1 MSVTTTLVKFFGG
14 VALGAAVGA
23 GIYLVLSSEDEEGV
37 IHGVKETVNR
47 AIEEGRRA
55 AEQRRRELELELGFA
70 LEENVAK

>member
-55 AEQRRRELELELGFA
+55 AEQRRRELELELGFT
-70 LEENVAK
+70 LEENAAK